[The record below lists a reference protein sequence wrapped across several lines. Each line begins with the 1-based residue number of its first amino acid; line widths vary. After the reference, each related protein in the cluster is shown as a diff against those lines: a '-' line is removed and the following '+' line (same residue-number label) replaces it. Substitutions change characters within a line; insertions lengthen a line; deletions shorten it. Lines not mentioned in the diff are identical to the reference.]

1 MNSNNSNSNS
11 SNVVTVLGHVLFAS
25 SVGSFMYLIWKNK
38 KINQQQYD
46 SNYYMIQDMNINPSP
61 FYIRKNNNEIIS
73 TSPISIDSNNIR
85 NLIKEKIS
93 SSSSSSSDKKIVLS
107 SSLSSVD
114 SSDYTSNDSTN
125 DKDYTSN
132 DSTNDKG
139 LRFSSPQ
146 SSQRS
151 KRKSLSSRP
160 TVHAPNPP
168 SRNKEIMINNNTT
181 SSTSIVTIAASTTD
195 ESMSSSSITEE
206 SISSSNANFYDIV
219 SPIALSNE
227 SVSDIA
233 SPSSLNNDTII
244 SINSQSTTFD
254 TPLSGPQ
261 NNIMTPYQSQVKTLT
276 TTDNISV
283 WTSPIFA
290 DVREWEICTKTGR
303 PIYVLECKT
312 TKGILLEWTCNKTI
326 EQFYELKKELNSL
339 LDSDIDL
346 DGILSVS
353 NNYNINDDTYDTQ
366 LWHNCSILSKFMM
379 TIIIREDIMK
389 KSSTFHLVTD
399 FLDPDN

>member
-1 MNSNNSNSNS
+1 MNSNNSISGSSS
-11 SNVVTVLGHVLFAS
+11 SNVVSVWGQVLFAS

-61 FYIRKNNNEIIS
+61 FYIRKNNNDHKIIS
-73 TSPISIDSNNIR
+73 TSPISIDSNSIR
-85 NLIKEKIS
+85 DLIKEKI
-93 SSSSSSSDKKIVLS
+93 SSSSDKKIVLS

-114 SSDYTSNDSTN
+114 SSDYTSNDSIN
-125 DKDYTSN
+125 DKESL
-132 DSTNDKG
+132 SG
-139 LRFSSPQ
+139 FSSPQ

-151 KRKSLSSRP
+151 KRKSLSPRP

-168 SRNKEIMINNNTT
+168 SRNKEIMINNNNTT
-181 SSTSIVTIAASTTD
+181 TTTTSIVTIAASTTD
-195 ESMSSSSITEE
+195 ESMSSSSITDE

-233 SPSSLNNDTII
+233 SPSSLNNDTIN
-244 SINSQSTTFD
+244 SITSQSTTFD
-254 TPLSGPQ
+254 TPQSGPPQ
-261 NNIMTPYQSQVKTLT
+261 SIMTPYQSQVKTLT
-276 TTDNISV
+276 TTDNISL

-290 DVREWEICTKTGR
+290 DVREWEICTKTGS
-303 PIYVLECKT
+303 PVYVLECKT
-312 TKGILLEWTCNKTI
+312 TKGPLLEWTCNKTI

-346 DGILSVS
+346 DGILSLS
-353 NNYNINDDTYDTQ
+353 NNYNINDESSDTQ

-379 TIIIREDIMK
+379 TIILREDIMK

-399 FLDPDN
+399 FLDPDINN